1 MKKLNDGK
9 TSSPGRRE
17 AFALIVALGLMSF
30 IFLLIL
36 SLSTLVRLESQV
48 GTTQGEQ
55 RMARQNALLG
65 LQVAMGQLQEMAGP
79 DQRVTGTAG
88 LVDGMSEPRHAHW
101 TGVWDVS
108 SRNPYD
114 VFAAPATLGWLVS
127 GTDNGGG
134 SLEPGASV
142 RDSVTI
148 VGEGSV
154 TDPDAQVQVGRVAI
168 SSDGSETGHFAYW
181 VSDEGVKAKINL
193 NDPHREAPSG
203 DDAQKRYSLMSAQRN
218 GIEAISSEAATD
230 GKPLGDVI
238 DPQDTAIKSQLT
250 RLASVNQLGILN
262 DGLDEVRKIRF
273 HDLTTSSNGL
283 LTNTASG
290 GLKKD
295 LSLAFEMDVDDFNDN
310 TTFAAYESI
319 PNLTSHQVNYL
330 FKFDQFNA
338 PTPSTA
344 DAMVRGPTWHLL
356 RNYYRLYKTEDP
368 DRLQSYKTGDPKGVE
383 PDGDGYKIAARP
395 YFPTSPKN
403 PSVPSNSA
411 SKIGDV
417 ATAFYYASEDPL
429 VKATWDNG
437 NQQIGRPTDMTISP
451 VLLREQLF
459 LSVQG
464 VLQPSSDPNAKNEYR
479 LDMKMDPVVTLWN
492 PYNVALEFEQVLVRF
507 GSVAIKVNVSVSGAG
522 ESHANAETVNTS
534 LADMNQY
541 SNSARI
547 DLYLKNLDGSTTTL
561 KPGEIKVYTLQKVTA
576 NSDYMEGECYPY
588 AGAIE
593 ALPSFTFTRLDLKT
607 EVVVDPVTGESKTV
621 TTPVELIVEE
631 DDQISFGASS
641 GSFLITYLILDREV
655 GAAHEQRIMQSGR
668 LSVSPGQTAFQWP
681 DPSDPNQYRLASEVD
696 GAVTPNKHLVGEVDI
711 YLKPAADNDPVQFL
725 THYNPRPAS
734 FVRATGFLGG
744 TTGEDPVNPGNW
756 NFIFNSIQSWNT
768 TAVPSGDN
776 GYWGNSIENNYQ
788 QVVLFDIPTLPM
800 QSVAAFQHVN
810 NVSPYAQNPAYPIG
824 NSYASPFIGP
834 EAISRTLT
842 GTYKGD
848 PGYWTQVDW
857 SYLSNTAL
865 WDEYFFSTLVPRAD
879 LDMDD
884 GDWNTF
890 ITGFANGTYELA
902 NGRIR
907 LLPGVDTGA
916 FVTTVLGSATGD
928 SIAPD
933 AYKEVAAD
941 LTVDGAFNVNSTSVE
956 AWKALLSA
964 TNGLD
969 VTYLDSSGS
978 NERTADSQSNPY
990 TRLSLPDDRAEQP
1003 WTGFRALTDAQ
1014 IQDLAEAIVEQVKER
1029 GPFVSLA
1036 DFVNRRLA
1044 DDATGLKGP
1053 LQAAIDATNINGDF
1067 NYTVN
1072 HSDISGSNFGFPEHA
1087 VGPTESGA
1095 TGYLRQADLLQTLG
1109 PVLTARSDTFVIRA
1123 YGDSVNPI
1131 TGVET
1136 RAWCEAVVQRMPE
1149 YVDGTDAADK
1159 ASNLSA
1165 INERFGRRFEVV
1177 SFRWLSEDQI

>member
-1 MKKLNDGK
+1 MKRFYDGK
-9 TSSPGRRE
+9 TSSRERRE

-88 LVDGMSEPRHAHW
+88 LIEGMSEPQHANW

-108 SRNPYD
+108 GRNPYD
-114 VFAAPATLGWLVS
+114 AFAAPATLGWLVS
-127 GTDNGGG
+127 GTDNGGS
-134 SLEPGASV
+134 SLEPGVSV
-142 RDSVTI
+142 RDSITI

-154 TDPDAQVQVGRVAI
+154 DDPDSQVEVGRVAI

-193 NDPHREAPSG
+193 SDPHREAPSG

-230 GKPLGDVI
+230 GKPLGEVI
-238 DPQDTAIKSQLT
+238 DPQDATVKSQLT

-262 DGLDEVRKIRF
+262 NSLDDVRKIRF

-319 PNLTSHQVNYL
+319 PNLTAHQVNYL
-330 FKFDQFNA
+330 FKFDQFDA

-368 DRLQSYKTGDPKGVE
+368 DRFQSYKTGNPLGVE
-383 PDGDGYKIAARP
+383 PDGGGYKIAARP
-395 YFPTSPKN
+395 YFPTQ
-403 PSVPSNSA
+403 SNNS
-411 SKIGDV
+411 SKYGRITEGY
-417 ATAFYYASEDPL
+417 YYATSEP
-429 VKATWDNG
+429 VVRNAYTYNG
-437 NQQIGRPTDMTISP
+437 NDIDLGRETDMPINPVMLRAQFFMSMPVIDVTPEETTPGVTPPKEYQLDLRISP
-451 VLLREQLF
+451 VI
-459 LSVQG
+459 
-464 VLQPSSDPNAKNEYR
+464 
-479 LDMKMDPVVTLWN
+479 TIWN
-492 PYNVALEFEQVLVRF
+492 PYNVKLEFSSLVVLLVNPTIATTVRVESDTTENYAITDMLKDESIELTLASSGGGSVTLDPGEIMTF
-507 GSVAIKVNVSVSGAG
+507 AMTDNIDFSGTKVSSTCAPYSGSVAQLPGILYD
-522 ESHANAETVNTS
+522 T
-534 LADMNQY
+534 LDQD
-541 SNSARI
+541 NSR
-547 DLYLKNLDGSTTTL
+547 N
-561 KPGEIKVYTLQKVTA
+561 
-576 NSDYMEGECYPY
+576 
-588 AGAIE
+588 
-593 ALPSFTFTRLDLKT
+593 
-607 EVVVDPVTGESKTV
+607 
-621 TTPVELIVEE
+621 LIVGE
-631 DDQISFGASS
+631 DDVLSITGGASS
-641 GSFLITYLILDREV
+641 FINTYIRLGRSVGGSNEIREV
-655 GAAHEQRIMQSGR
+655 QSGR
-668 LSVSPGQTAFQWP
+668 LNVSETINWPGEGGVT
-681 DPSDPNQYRLASEVD
+681 LAMLDASGLLAEPITFGVLD
-696 GAVTPNKHLVGEVDI
+696 M
-711 YLKPAADNDPVQFL
+711 YLKPASDNNPVQFL
-725 THYNPRPAS
+725 THYNPRATT
-734 FVRATGFLGG
+734 FMRATGLLGYSIF
-744 TTGEDPVNPGNW
+744 GEDAMNPGNW
-756 NFIFNSIQSWNT
+756 GFSYNALSGTNITNLPSPASWGDDYS
-768 TAVPSGDN
+768 SGHTR
-776 GYWGNSIENNYQ
+776 
-788 QVVLFDIPTLPM
+788 VVLFDLPTLPL
-800 QSVAAFQHVN
+800 QSLGTLQHVN
-810 NVSPYAQNPAYPIG
+810 NVSHYAQNPAYPIG
-824 NSYASPFIGP
+824 NSYANPFIGP
-834 EAISRTLT
+834 EAVTRTISATRAGSTSE
-842 GTYKGD
+842 
-848 PGYWTQVDW
+848 WTQVDW

-879 LDMDD
+879 LGMDD

-890 ITGFANGTYELA
+890 VTGFADGTYELA
-902 NGRIR
+902 NARIR
-907 LLPGVDTGA
+907 LLPGVDTEA
-916 FVTTVLGSATGD
+916 FVATVLGSATGD

-933 AYKEVAAD
+933 AYEKVAMD

-956 AWKALLSA
+956 AWKALLSS

-969 VTYLDSSGS
+969 VTYLDSSGGS
-978 NERTADSQSNPY
+978 ERTANSQSNPY

-1029 GPFVSLA
+1029 GPFVSLS

-1044 DDATGLKGP
+1044 DDDTGLKGP
-1053 LQAAIDATNINGDF
+1053 LQAAIDATNINDDF
-1067 NYTVN
+1067 NYNVN
-1072 HSDISGSNFGFPEHA
+1072 NSDISSSNLGFPEHA

-1131 TGVET
+1131 TGAEM

-1149 YVDGTDAADK
+1149 YVDETDAADK
-1159 ASNLSA
+1159 AANLSA
-1165 INERFGRRFEVV
+1165 INERFGRRFEIV